1 MRDAHQS
8 EAVRFEQRAI
18 LRFPF
23 EARLINELL
32 PAAVDVKNGRMRPRR
47 IIRFLQDF
55 RHHKRPNST
64 ELVLRYLD
72 GSLSEEDVE
81 RLDGQIKR
89 DSGLRKAFADAA
101 ERGAIE
107 RDWSAT

>member
-1 MRDAHQS
+1 
-8 EAVRFEQRAI
+8 
-18 LRFPF
+18 
-23 EARLINELL
+23 
-32 PAAVDVKNGRMRPRR
+32 
-47 IIRFLQDF
+47 
-55 RHHKRPNST
+55 
-64 ELVLRYLD
+64 VLRYLD